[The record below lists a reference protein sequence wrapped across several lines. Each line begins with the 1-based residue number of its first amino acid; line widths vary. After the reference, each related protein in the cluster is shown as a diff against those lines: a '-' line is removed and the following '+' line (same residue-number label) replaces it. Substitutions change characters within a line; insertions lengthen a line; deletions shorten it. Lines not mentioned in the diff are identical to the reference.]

1 VISYKGLF
9 TALFRHKI
17 QYLVAGGVAVNLH
30 QVNRATA
37 DLDLIVHL
45 ETKNVHSF
53 IKVMENLGYK
63 PKLPVKT
70 EDLADPEK
78 RKEWIQKKNMVVFS
92 YLNPKNPFEIVDIF
106 VQEPKPFSE
115 LEKNKLEVQAFGI
128 TIPVLGIGDLIEIKQ
143 KTGRDTDLFDV
154 QQLKKIKQ

>member
-1 VISYKGLF
+1 
-9 TALFRHKI
+9 
-17 QYLVAGGVAVNLH
+17 
-30 QVNRATA
+30 
-37 DLDLIVHL
+37 
-45 ETKNVHSF
+45 
-53 IKVMENLGYK
+53 MENLGYK

>member
-1 VISYKGLF
+1 MISYKGLF